1 MKGNNLNSKDEQN
14 RLLIDETEIDDL
26 EQDLLWQKVVKDI
39 YDINEDIN
47 LDNIINKIDFKN
59 PRPAINIFITEKIK
73 KEKIK
78 VNDKIKIKEINKKLS
93 DEFNKLKKEEKKS
106 IKFFGKKRGINMKL
120 IFY

>member
-14 RLLIDETEIDDL
+14 RLLIDEREIDDL

-73 KEKIK
+73 R
-78 VNDKIKIKEINKKLS
+78 
-93 DEFNKLKKEEKKS
+93 
-106 IKFFGKKRGINMKL
+106 KR
-120 IFY
+120 